1 MKRDHLR
8 SIRTGLLLPAVLLA
22 MMASCGKKSE
32 PQTPTSGYITVR
44 GSDQTYPMMMEEAYA
59 FMDLY
64 PKAKV
69 LVVGG
74 GSNPAMAALFVDSGQ
89 VAHSTR
95 PMTDD
100 ELGRA
105 REAGFQVKEYK
116 IAKDGIAIVVN
127 PLNPVQQL
135 TRSQVSDIFSGR
147 IANWSKVGGRGGPI
161 SVHVWGEN
169 AGSYSYFK
177 DSVLG
182 GKAYAKRVQ
191 RFDNGEMMIRSIAE
205 NRNAVGFLSMALLY
219 KSWSPLIEDTR
230 IKALA
235 IGLVPKGEFYPPD
248 EATVHAG
255 QYLFVRNIY
264 LYTPNEPKGVDSG
277 FITFVMSA
285 AGQKII
291 AGNGFVPV
299 TVPVKYT
306 QDTL

>member
-1 MKRDHLR
+1 MNYDNLR
-8 SIRTGLLLPAVLLA
+8 NIRTSLVLPVTFLAVLA
-22 MMASCGKKSE
+22 GCGKKSE

-44 GSDQTYPMMMEEAYA
+44 GSDQTYPVMMEEAYA

-69 LVVGG
+69 LVLGG
-74 GSNPAMAALFVDSGQ
+74 GSNPALAALFIDSGQ
-89 VAHSTR
+89 VAHATR
-95 PMTDD
+95 PLTQE

-127 PLNPVQQL
+127 PFNPVKQI
-135 TRSQVSDIFSGR
+135 TTSQVSDIFSGR
-147 IANWSKVGGRGGPI
+147 ITNWSKVGGRGGLI
-161 SVHVWGEN
+161 QVHIWGEN
-169 AGSYSYFK
+169 AGTHTYFK

-182 GKAYAKRVQ
+182 GKDYSKRAR

-205 NRNAVGFLSMALLY
+205 NRDAIGLLSMALLY

-235 IGLVPKGEFYPPD
+235 IGLQPKALFYTPD
-248 EATVHAG
+248 QATVHGG
-255 QYLFVRNIY
+255 QYPLIRHIY
-264 LYTPNEPKGVDSG
+264 LYTPNEPKGLDSG

-285 AGQKII
+285 AGQKIL
-291 AGNGFVPV
+291 AANGFVPV